1 MPRDDTAPQA
11 ELRRHGGNCSEYGI
25 SAAVFSVDCAGCL
38 SCAPIAFGVCTAA
51 LGGGRGG
58 RSGHDI
64 SLDNQNPPPSSRM
77 SPLPLPLC
85 PSAPLPSLPASA
97 PAKYKST
104 PNLSQSEAVRPLPG
118 PRPFPGLGPPR
129 PAPSRQAGYRA
140 RVSCR
145 NTSSH
150 PSTPTLPHT
159 AALCLP
165 LCPPP
170 QWRPL
175 QCPSSTTPTPTPT
188 PALPPPLPRLLPLPA
203 LSPPSPPAS
212 TTSTP
217 SPRASAP
224 MTTPRSTAA
233 ANAMHHTYAGIGPP
247 TSLLSVS
254 PPSPPPL
261 TAPPSSSTS
270 ESAS

>member
-25 SAAVFSVDCAGCL
+25 SAAVPPVDCAGCL

-51 LGGGRGG
+51 LGGRRRV

-64 SLDNQNPPPSSRM
+64 SLDHQNPPLPSRM

-85 PSAPLPSLPASA
+85 PSALSACQCPREIQIPTQSLLVGGCPSSSRISALP
-97 PAKYKST
+97 
-104 PNLSQSEAVRPLPG
+104 R
-118 PRPFPGLGPPR
+118 PR
-129 PAPSRQAGYRA
+129 PAQACALAPSRLQGQGFLQEHLI
-140 RVSCR
+140 
-145 NTSSH
+145 SSLH
-150 PSTPTLPHT
+150 THSPTPPPSAT
-159 AALCLP
+159 ACHSA
-165 LCPPP
+165 PP

-188 PALPPPLPRLLPLPA
+188 LTLPPPLPRLLPLLA

-261 TAPPSSSTS
+261 TAPPSSSSTS